1 MGFRAEYGGQNQ
13 NLRTNQENLFNL
25 NREKKQDD
33 KN

>member
-1 MGFRAEYGGQNQ
+1 MGSRAEYRGQNE

-25 NREKKQDD
+25 NREMKQDD